1 MSARHPIVDTNVV
14 VAGLLTRTAG
24 SPVARILDGMV
35 LARFAFA
42 LSEPLLAEYRAVLLR
57 PHICA
62 RHRLAAHEIDTLLT
76 DLAEHAMI
84 ITAPPSP
91 QPAPDPKDQML
102 WDLLATHSDLVL
114 ITGDARLLEAS
125 DAPGP
130 VWTPAQWMA
139 ES

>member
-1 MSARHPIVDTNVV
+1 MSGAAVVIDTNVV
-14 VAGLLTRTAG
+14 VAGLLSADPD
-24 SPVARILDGMV
+24 SPVVRILDGM
-35 LARFAFA
+35 LDAAFAFVVSPA
-42 LSEPLLAEYRAVLLR
+42 LLAEYRAVLLR

-139 ES
+139 EN

>member
-1 MSARHPIVDTNVV
+1 MSRTPVIVDTNVV
-14 VAGLLTRTAG
+14 VAGLLSADPA
-24 SPVARILDGMV
+24 SPVVRILDGM
-35 LARFAFA
+35 LDAAFAFVVSPA
-42 LSEPLLAEYRAVLLR
+42 LLAEYRAVLLR
-57 PHICA
+57 PHIRA
-62 RHRLAAHEIDTLLT
+62 RHRLAADEIDTLLT
-76 DLAEHAMI
+76 DLSEHAMI

-102 WDLLATHSDLVL
+102 WDLLAAHSDLVL

-139 ES
+139 EN

>member
-1 MSARHPIVDTNVV
+1 
-14 VAGLLTRTAG
+14 
-24 SPVARILDGMV
+24 
-35 LARFAFA
+35 
-42 LSEPLLAEYRAVLLR
+42 
-57 PHICA
+57 
-62 RHRLAAHEIDTLLT
+62 
-76 DLAEHAMI
+76 MI

-102 WDLLATHSDLVL
+102 WDLLAAHSDLVL

-139 ES
+139 EN